1 MFAVVALAM
10 ETALC
15 VQAFVE
21 MVANK
26 MERLMDVL
34 ANGLPMNGGLLRCH
48 LLKENAL
55 ECPVHTQTHTRENCI
70 L

>member
-1 MFAVVALAM
+1 
-10 ETALC
+10 
-15 VQAFVE
+15 

-55 ECPVHTQTHTRENCI
+55 RSPVHVQTQTD
-70 L
+70 